1 MEALRKRLARGNL
14 DVAFYAHDLTTET
27 AGGGRPSCSTT
38 KKKEIVG

>member
-27 AGGGRPSCSTT
+27 AGGRTAFVLDDQ
-38 KKKEIVG
+38 E